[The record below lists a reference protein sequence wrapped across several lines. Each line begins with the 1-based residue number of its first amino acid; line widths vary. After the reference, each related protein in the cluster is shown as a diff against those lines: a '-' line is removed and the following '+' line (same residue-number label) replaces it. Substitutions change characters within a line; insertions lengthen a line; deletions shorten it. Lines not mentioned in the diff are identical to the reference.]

1 MARRR
6 YNRTGTL
13 AATEASDVAAAP
25 PVGPGAIAP
34 GAAPADA
41 TGPGAGPPPGAAP
54 ASQVAGPP
62 GVALGMPRAGL
73 APPGAPA
80 VPTVPISGS
89 ASPPRARVKFP
100 PNPNVG
106 DTFKHLVW
114 DGEKWT
120 NRAGG
125 DGRSADAAEQANQ
138 LPKTRPEGIGRRC
151 WRAVCEIYALT
162 RKGGQW
168 IDVSSL
174 LDTVREGT
182 GDKSLSLRT
191 LKTALS
197 YLRKGG
203 FIDR

>member
-1 MARRR
+1 M
-6 YNRTGTL
+6 GH
-13 AATEASDVAAAP
+13 
-25 PVGPGAIAP
+25 
-34 GAAPADA
+34 
-41 TGPGAGPPPGAAP
+41 
-54 ASQVAGPP
+54 
-62 GVALGMPRAGL
+62 
-73 APPGAPA
+73 
-80 VPTVPISGS
+80 GS
-89 ASPPRARVKFP
+89 ASLQPYRNTSSNGSIRCCCCSSCGAWRDCSWR
-100 PNPNVG
+100 G
-106 DTFKHLVW
+106 SGRC
-114 DGEKWT
+114 DG
-120 NRAGG
+120 AGRWASPWSG
-125 DGRSADAAEQANQ
+125 SAAEQANQ